1 MTDDDWTR
9 LIGMISDIGLE
20 VQAVD
25 RDSGTM
31 LLSIP
36 AWALQPPLSTTRRY
50 G

>member
-1 MTDDDWTR
+1 MNDEDWTR

-25 RDSGTM
+25 RASGTM
-31 LLSIP
+31 LLRIP
-36 AWALQPPLSTTRRY
+36 AWALQPPLSTTKRY